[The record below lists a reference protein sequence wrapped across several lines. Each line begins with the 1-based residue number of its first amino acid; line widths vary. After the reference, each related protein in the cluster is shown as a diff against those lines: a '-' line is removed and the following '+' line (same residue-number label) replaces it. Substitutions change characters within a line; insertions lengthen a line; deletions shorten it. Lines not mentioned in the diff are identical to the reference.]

1 MSFTGLAGLGGIGF
15 VLVGIAINIVY
26 VRARLPLPVSG
37 RSLDEVTDDFAT
49 VGDALKRPSVLAPA
63 TWLFLTLFAA
73 GLLAVLWRDGPG
85 TGAWALVGFA
95 GVLMQNVTFTCV
107 EALRF
112 GMASA
117 AVRDRVSV
125 AELWGLGNVP
135 VRYQR
140 AADAVTIG
148 VQLPA
153 AKTWWRNFTGTGG
166 PISLQL
172 DGIDCT
178 GHAVARRDAS
188 GHVTVTVRLNA
199 PQRTP

>member
-26 VRARLPLPVSG
+26 VRARLPLPMSG

-85 TGAWALVGFA
+85 
-95 GVLMQNVTFTCV
+95 
-107 EALRF
+107 
-112 GMASA
+112 
-117 AVRDRVSV
+117 
-125 AELWGLGNVP
+125 
-135 VRYQR
+135 
-140 AADAVTIG
+140 
-148 VQLPA
+148 
-153 AKTWWRNFTGTGG
+153 
-166 PISLQL
+166 
-172 DGIDCT
+172 IDHT

-188 GHVTVTVRLNA
+188 GHVTVTVQLNA